1 MRTVPAG
8 TFLVPMLLS
17 ALLYTVWPDLLQ
29 IGGVTEAFLGGGSM
43 NVIIGLVTF
52 CSGIGIELKSIGQLI
67 KRHGVLLVVKLLL
80 TTGLGLGYVA
90 LFGQEGIF
98 GISAL
103 AFIVTISSVNAALYV
118 SLVNDYGTKVDSA
131 TFGIISIF
139 TIPVVPIFVYAL
151 QGTAGIDLS
160 PVLNILI
167 PLILGII
174 LGTLDPEFRDLFA
187 NGVGLLIPIIGWK
200 IGQTL
205 NLMDALEAGF
215 TGIALAIVYYVFMS
229 PLILVDKRVLKN
241 DGVVGASMNGV
252 AAFAAS
258 FPGIVAQTA
267 PAVEP
272 FVGSATAQV
281 LAVAL
286 VTVIVTPIL
295 TKKVYESSHQ
305 EDHYV

>member
-90 LFGQEGIF
+90 LFGQEGIS

-131 TFGIISIF
+131 APKCRHDFRARIQNHYKSPFDFFRMGFYLINLIF
-139 TIPVVPIFVYAL
+139 
-151 QGTAGIDLS
+151 
-160 PVLNILI
+160 
-167 PLILGII
+167 
-174 LGTLDPEFRDLFA
+174 
-187 NGVGLLIPIIGWK
+187 
-200 IGQTL
+200 
-205 NLMDALEAGF
+205 
-215 TGIALAIVYYVFMS
+215 YVF
-229 PLILVDKRVLKN
+229 L
-241 DGVVGASMNGV
+241 
-252 AAFAAS
+252 
-258 FPGIVAQTA
+258 
-267 PAVEP
+267 
-272 FVGSATAQV
+272 
-281 LAVAL
+281 
-286 VTVIVTPIL
+286 
-295 TKKVYESSHQ
+295 
-305 EDHYV
+305 

>member
-131 TFGIISIF
+131 AFGIISIF

-174 LGTLDPEFRDLFA
+174 LGNLDPEFRDLFA

-200 IGQTL
+200 I
-205 NLMDALEAGF
+205 
-215 TGIALAIVYYVFMS
+215 V
-229 PLILVDKRVLKN
+229 
-241 DGVVGASMNGV
+241 
-252 AAFAAS
+252 
-258 FPGIVAQTA
+258 
-267 PAVEP
+267 
-272 FVGSATAQV
+272 
-281 LAVAL
+281 
-286 VTVIVTPIL
+286 
-295 TKKVYESSHQ
+295 H
-305 EDHYV
+305 